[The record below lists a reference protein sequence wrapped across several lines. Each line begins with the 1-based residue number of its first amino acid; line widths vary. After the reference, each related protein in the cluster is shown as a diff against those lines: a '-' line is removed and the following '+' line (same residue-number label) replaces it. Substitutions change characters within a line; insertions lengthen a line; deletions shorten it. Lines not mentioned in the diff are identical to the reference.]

1 MVKIRNKALLAGFVL
16 LAALILVAGCGGNND
31 KEKQQDADNAYYVG
45 VTGPFTGDNAE
56 YGTMWKKGFEI
67 ALEEI
72 NGDGGINGRPVK
84 LLYEDSQ
91 SDPKQAASIAQKFV
105 ADKRVVAQLG
115 DFTTTATWAAAPI
128 YQKAGMVQLAFTPS
142 HPQLTKPGDV
152 VFQLSPTQ
160 ADEGKALADVALNTL
175 KAKRVAI
182 IHLNTDFGKAV
193 KDMAAEQIKAGG
205 GEIVTTESYLP
216 TDKDYKSQLTKIKKL
231 NPDLIILGSYYTDAA
246 LIVKQAK
253 DLEIK
258 SDYLA
263 TAAVHSP
270 ALLTLGGKD
279 VEGLITLSVFD
290 MEDPTPTLKTF
301 TEKYQ
306 AKFGAGEPD
315 TFAVQAY
322 DAIRLVA
329 NAIEKGDGSRQSIR
343 DELAKTTDFPGAS
356 QTKITY
362 SPTRQLTDP
371 EIFPIQVKDGKYIK
385 FQP

>member
-1 MVKIRNKALLAGFVL
+1 
-16 LAALILVAGCGGNND
+16 LAALVLVTGCGGGSTNAD
-31 KEKQQDADNAYYVG
+31 KEQSAEPYYVG

-72 NGDGGINGRPVK
+72 NADGGINGRPIE

-105 ADKRVVAQLG
+105 ADERVVAQLG
-115 DFTTTATWAAAPI
+115 DFSTTATWAASPI
-128 YQKAGMVQLAFTPS
+128 YQSAGLVQLAFTPS

-160 ADEGKALADVALNTL
+160 ADEGKALANVALNVL
-175 KAKRVAI
+175 KAKKVAI
-182 IHLNTDFGKAV
+182 IHLNSDFGKAV
-193 KDMAAEQIKAGG
+193 KDMAAEQITAAGG
-205 GEIVTTESYLP
+205 EVLTTQSYLP
-216 TDKDYKSQLTKIKKL
+216 TDKDFKSQLTEIKKL
-231 NPDLIILGSYYTDAA
+231 NPELIILGSYYTDAA

-253 DLEIK
+253 DLEINAT
-258 SDYLA
+258 YLA

-290 MEDPTPTLKTF
+290 MDNPSPTLKSF

-322 DAIRLVA
+322 DAIRLIA

-362 SPTRQLTDP
+362 SPTRQLTNP
-371 EIFPIQVKDGKYIK
+371 EIFPIQVKDGKYVT
-385 FQP
+385 FTP